1 MQRIGYAQDL
11 ADTPGAGKLHHH
23 LGLFVESREGWRRTM
38 SCLSFRQEV
47 KKFQSYYYIFY
58 SELFFYFSLTTLH
71 PFSTSRE
78 SVLPIWSTA
87 AQRSRLS
94 NPSTRAADLFV
105 LLHGMLFTNIQLD
118 DFPGTLARFL
128 ERLEMEGEGVEE
140 REWVMMGIVNL
151 GAVLEYGRASSVVRR
166 AGGFGGVKDGTNV
179 GGGSGVKAMV

>member
-1 MQRIGYAQDL
+1 VYCEGL
-11 ADTPGAGKLHHH
+11 VCPGSGQHARCWKVASPPR
-23 LGLFVESREGWRRTM
+23 FVESREGWRRTT

-87 AQRSRLS
+87 AQQSHLS
-94 NPSTRAADLFV
+94 NPSTRAADLFL
-105 LLHGMLFTNIQLD
+105 LLHGMLFTSIQLH

-128 ERLEMEGEGVEE
+128 ERLEMEGNPNPKG
-140 REWVMMGIVNL
+140 
-151 GAVLEYGRASSVVRR
+151 YDGRS
-166 AGGFGGVKDGTNV
+166 
-179 GGGSGVKAMV
+179 